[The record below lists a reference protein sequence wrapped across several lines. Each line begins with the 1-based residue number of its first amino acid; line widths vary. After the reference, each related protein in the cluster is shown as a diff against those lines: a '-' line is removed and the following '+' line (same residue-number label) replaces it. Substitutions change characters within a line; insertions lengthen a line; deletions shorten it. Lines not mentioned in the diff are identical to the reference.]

1 MFSLFRR
8 KVRAKPRLDPNETV
22 DVKDLLRRAD
32 AFRENADPAGA
43 LPLYQ
48 KALQANPKSLH
59 AIYWLATFSKEAGD
73 LQAAKQYCERGLA
86 IDPDQIGL
94 LLLIGNV
101 AIRGLDPIFAL
112 QCYERVAKL
121 DPEVP
126 DLDAL
131 MADQYCLM
139 GRIEEGVAAYDR
151 AIARRPDAVTL
162 QSNRLFALNLSK
174 LLSPVE
180 LFEEHRRWGELHQLR
195 APTSLKTESVTRDPE
210 KRLRIGYVSP
220 DFRDHPVAVF
230 FEPVLKANDKKAF
243 EIFCFD
249 TSPAAEDSVTARL
262 KRGADV
268 WQNVADLDDQALADA
283 IRESQID
290 ILVDLSGHTK
300 WNRLLMFALKPS
312 PIQVTWL
319 GYLNTTGLTA
329 MDYRMT
335 DGYLDP
341 AGETEHLHTETLFR
355 LPHHSCFR
363 PSPRSPAVSP
373 LPASTTG
380 HITFGSM
387 NQWPKVSDEVKGTWA
402 SLLRRVDRSR
412 LLIVARGGQNPVF
425 RDRIIGEFVL
435 RGIDATR
442 IRVLPAL
449 DFLAFLELFSEI
461 DLALDPYP
469 YGGGTTTMQSLWMGV
484 PVVTLRGATAFA
496 RNSVGL
502 LSEVGLKRLVARTPS
517 DYVTAAAECAGDLIQ
532 LAEMRAG
539 LRDRVAA
546 SCLTD
551 ARQFSENLGSAYRS
565 MWRQYC
571 AA

>member
-1 MFSLFRR
+1 MFSLFGR
-8 KVRAKPRLDPNETV
+8 KVRANPQLAPNESV

-32 AFRENADPAGA
+32 ALRENSDPAAA
-43 LPLYQ
+43 LHLYQ
-48 KALQANPKSLH
+48 KALEVNPKCLH
-59 AIYWLATFSKEAGD
+59 AMYWLATLYEEAGD
-73 LQAAKQYCERGLA
+73 LLAAKQFCERGLA

-94 LLLIGNV
+94 LLRIGNV
-101 AIRGLDPIFAL
+101 AIRALDPIFAL

-139 GRIEEGVAAYDR
+139 GRIEEGVAAFDR

-162 QSNRLFALNLSK
+162 QSNRLFVLNFSK

-180 LFEEHRRWGELHQLR
+180 LFEEHRRWGELHQSKAR
-195 APTSLKTESVTRDPE
+195 TVLKTESAPRNPE

-220 DFRDHPVAVF
+220 DFRDHPVAAF
-230 FEPVLKANDKKAF
+230 FEPVLEAHDKDAF

-249 TSPAAEDSVTARL
+249 TSPATEDSVTARL
-262 KRGADV
+262 KRSADV
-268 WQNVADLDDQALADA
+268 WQSVADLGDQALTDT
-283 IRESQID
+283 IRKSEID

-300 WNRLLMFALKPS
+300 GNRLLMFALKPS
-312 PIQVTWL
+312 PIQATWL

-329 MDYRMT
+329 MDYRIT

-341 AGETEHLHTETLFR
+341 AGETEHLHTETLCR

-363 PSPRSPAVSP
+363 PSPQSPPVSA
-373 LPASTTG
+373 LPATTTG

-387 NQWPKVSDEVKGTWA
+387 NQWPKVSDEVKDVWA
-402 SLLRRVDRSR
+402 SLLKRVDRSR

-435 RGIDATR
+435 RGIEAAR
-442 IRVLPAL
+442 ILVSPAL
-449 DFLAFLELFSEI
+449 DFLPFLELFSEVDI
-461 DLALDPYP
+461 SLDPFP

-502 LSEVGLKRLVARTPS
+502 LSEAGLEQLVARSPS
-517 DYVTAAAECAGDLIQ
+517 DYVAAAAELAGNLTQ
-532 LAEMRAG
+532 LSEMRAG
-539 LRDRVAA
+539 LRERVAA

-551 ARQFSENLGSAYRS
+551 ARQFSENLESAYRS
-565 MWRQYC
+565 MWRKHC

>member
-1 MFSLFRR
+1 MFRLFGR
-8 KVRAKPRLDPNETV
+8 KVRANPQLDPSGSV
-22 DVKDLLRRAD
+22 DVDDLLRRAD
-32 AFRENADPAGA
+32 ALRENSDSVGA

-48 KALQANPKSLH
+48 KALQADPKSLH
-59 AIYWLATFSKEAGD
+59 AMYWLATFSEEAGN
-73 LQAAKQYCERGLA
+73 LQAAKEYCEAGLA

-112 QCYERVAKL
+112 QCYERIAKL

-131 MADQYCLM
+131 MADQYCFM
-139 GRIEEGVAAYDR
+139 GRIEEGVAAFDR

-162 QSNRLFALNLSK
+162 QSNRLFVLNYSK
-174 LLSPVE
+174 LLGPVE
-180 LFEEHRRWGELHQLR
+180 LFEEHRRWGELHESGAGAPLR
-195 APTSLKTESVTRDPE
+195 SESIPRNPQ

-220 DFRDHPVAVF
+220 DFRDHPVAAF
-230 FEPVLKANDKKAF
+230 FEPVLEAHDRNAF

-249 TSPAAEDSVTARL
+249 TSPAVEDSVTVRL
-262 KRGADV
+262 RRSADV
-268 WQNVADLDDQALADA
+268 WQSAAELDDQALADT
-283 IRESQID
+283 IRKSAID

-300 WNRLLMFALKPS
+300 WNRLLTFALKPA
-312 PIQVTWL
+312 PIQATWL

-329 MDYRMT
+329 MDYRIT
-335 DGYLDP
+335 DSYLDP

-363 PSPRSPAVSP
+363 PSPQSPPVSP

-387 NQWPKVSDEVKGTWA
+387 NQWPKVSDEVKDAWA
-402 SLLRRVDRSR
+402 SLLTRVDRSR
-412 LLIVARGGQNPVF
+412 LLIVARGGQNPMYC
-425 RDRIIGEFVL
+425 DRIIGDFVV
-435 RGIDATR
+435 RGIEASR
-442 IRVLPAL
+442 IRVSHDL
-449 DFLAFLELFSEI
+449 DFLPFLELFSEI
-461 DLALDPYP
+461 DISLDPFP

-502 LSEVGLKRLVARTPS
+502 LSEVGLTQLVARTTS
-517 DYVTAAAECAGDLIQ
+517 EYVTAAAEFAGNLTQ
-532 LAEMRAG
+532 LAQIRAG

-551 ARQFSENLGSAYRS
+551 ARQFCENLESAYRS
-565 MWRQYC
+565 MWRKYS